1 MSSSKDELE
10 EMRAFLE
17 STPPNVSVC
26 IPGLAEQL
34 HSSGFPGGGLPS
46 KSRSYWTVRTVAP
59 KRLEL
64 HCDVDDGVRRFD
76 AVKENSPGRGFK
88 FLKYVCRDCG
98 ESRKTYALLTVLQQ
112 RHGGDP
118 IAEIMKLGE
127 YPHFAAPISTRIQK
141 LLGKDDLELYRQG
154 SRSEAQGLGIGAAT
168 FFRRIVESH
177 WELLVTELRSAA
189 EKLGHAD
196 LAVFDEA
203 LQETHFSAAVKKL
216 KDAIPD
222 KLLIL
227 NGENPLRLLY
237 SPLSG
242 QLHELTDEE
251 CLQRGADI
259 RTVLTALLENIADVL
274 KDQDELK
281 RAANR
286 LKQTKRS
293 E

>member
-1 MSSSKDELE
+1 M
-10 EMRAFLE
+10 
-17 STPPNVSVC
+17 
-26 IPGLAEQL
+26 
-34 HSSGFPGGGLPS
+34 
-46 KSRSYWTVRTVAP
+46 
-59 KRLEL
+59 
-64 HCDVDDGVRRFD
+64 
-76 AVKENSPGRGFK
+76 
-88 FLKYVCRDCG
+88 
-98 ESRKTYALLTVLQQ
+98 
-112 RHGGDP
+112 
-118 IAEIMKLGE
+118 
-127 YPHFAAPISTRIQK
+127 
-141 LLGKDDLELYRQG
+141 
-154 SRSEAQGLGIGAAT
+154 
-168 FFRRIVESH
+168 
-177 WELLVTELRSAA
+177 TELRSAA

-251 CLQRGADI
+251 CLQQAADI